1 MPYEPP
7 FELPDYKEVGRTLL
21 ALTHSYPIDDIPTH
35 VTSME
40 FMTAEPDDDFFALGD
55 LSLPHL
61 GKLMLNNVYSDLDF
75 CAYNQMMIVRF
86 RRPILHRS
94 LGPR

>member
-21 ALTHSYPIDDIPTH
+21 ALIHSYPIDDIPPYA
-35 VTSME
+35 TSTE
-40 FMTAEPDDDFFALGD
+40 FTAAEYEDKFFDLGD

-61 GKLMLNNVYSDLDF
+61 GKSMYTTSILILTSV
-75 CAYNQMMIVRF
+75 AYNQMMIVRS
-86 RRPILHRS
+86 RGPILHRS
-94 LGPR
+94 LGLR

>member
-21 ALTHSYPIDDIPTH
+21 ALIHSYPIDDIPTYA
-35 VTSME
+35 TSTE
-40 FMTAEPDDDFFALGD
+40 FTAAEYDDKFFAPGD

-61 GKLMLNNVYSDLDF
+61 GKLMYITSILILTSVG
-75 CAYNQMMIVRF
+75 YNQMMIVRS
-86 RRPILHRS
+86 RGPILHRS
-94 LGPR
+94 LGLR